1 MDRQTH
7 RLRTGAALACL
18 IVGSLCANHGA
29 QAAPRASACAEI
41 RAACQQA
48 GFVQGGAKGGDGIV
62 ADCVRPIMLGRPQPR
77 RAARPLPAIDPQLVA
92 ACKAQNPNFGQGKGA
107 PAPAVRA
114 PAPPPA
120 APAGEPPS
128 APAPQA
134 DASRPNIV
142 FIPTDDHS

>member
-18 IVGSLCANHGA
+18 IVVSLSANYGA

-62 ADCVRPIMLGRPQPR
+62 ADCVRPIMLGLPQPR
-77 RAARPLPAIDPQLVA
+77 RAAKPLPAIDPQLVA
-92 ACKAQNPNFGQGKGA
+92 ACKAQNPNFG
-107 PAPAVRA
+107 
-114 PAPPPA
+114 
-120 APAGEPPS
+120 
-128 APAPQA
+128 
-134 DASRPNIV
+134 
-142 FIPTDDHS
+142 